1 MSYSNVSLTNTN
13 AQEIQMTTST
23 VKPIPDDMTAVTPH
37 LVCAGAAAA
46 IDFYVKAFGAVEI
59 ARLPGA
65 QGKLMHGHIKINGAS
80 VMLVDEMPEWNSL
93 GPTALKGTPVT
104 IHLYVADADQFY
116 ARAVAAGAEAS
127 MPLQDMFWGD
137 RYGQVTDPFGH
148 IWSIATH
155 VRDVTP
161 EEMQKAMAQMAA
173 GGGASCGS

>member
-1 MSYSNVSLTNTN
+1 
-13 AQEIQMTTST
+13 MTTST

-59 ARLPGA
+59 ARLPGPS
-65 QGKLMHGHIKINGAS
+65 GKLMHGHIKINGAS

-104 IHLYVADADQFY
+104 IHLYVADADHFY
-116 ARAVAAGAEAS
+116 ARAVAAGAKAS

-137 RYGQVTDPFGH
+137 RYGQVEDPFGH
-148 IWSIATH
+148 KWSIASH
-155 VRDVTP
+155 IRDVNP
-161 EEMQKAMAQMAA
+161 EDMKKEMDKMMAE
-173 GGGASCGS
+173 GGGSCAS